1 MRLPQHSADVVEE
14 HLPFQSTRSET
25 VPPRICPP
33 IRQCLKLFVRSIG
46 TLEFVPTFASARPM
60 LTFRSPGEFRLS
72 RWAPAAMAEVLTLW
86 LSGTTTRIVNS
97 ACEGHCSSHS
107 RSQNGPLNSS
117 VILVD
122 SAHAC
127 HFPPACRVVRVDF
140 VVLQTGFN
148 RIPRRSGHSQIH
160 ECESRGAP

>member
-1 MRLPQHSADVVEE
+1 MRLPQHSADVIEE

-86 LSGTTTRIVNS
+86 L
-97 ACEGHCSSHS
+97 
-107 RSQNGPLNSS
+107 NGPLNSS

-140 VVLQTGFN
+140 VVLRTGFN
-148 RIPRRSGHSQIH
+148 RIPRRSRHSQIH